1 MTIETRAYTA
11 EIKAA
16 NDGTFEAIMSAPTLD
31 RDGEVVDALAFAPLP
46 AKITVDIDHDM
57 SVRSVVGSG
66 QPFYDESGVLKI
78 KGQFASTPLAQEV
91 RTLVKEG
98 HVDRMSV
105 TFRAAQRGIGEDGI
119 QHVTKGELLNVAFV
133 VIPSNRE
140 AAVLAAKSG
149 LLTTDEAREL
159 AGLDPLAADT
169 ATEELTGVDALRADV
184 QRLAAELDEVKATV
198 AGLVAKSFP
207 EAPEAA
213 PDEPTA
219 EPAVDERAAARQ
231 RTAEKARAW
240 LARTPSTPR
249 TEGAITQ

>member
-1 MTIETRAYTA
+1 MTIETRAYQA

-46 AKITVDIDHDM
+46 AKITVDIDHAM

-66 QPFYDESGVLKI
+66 EPFYDDSGVLKI
-78 KGQFASTPLAQEV
+78 RGRFASTPLAQEV

-140 AAVLAAKSG
+140 AAVLAAKMAAAAQWDP
-149 LLTTDEAREL
+149 TTTTEPETVEL
-159 AGLDPLAADT
+159 A
-169 ATEELTGVDALRADV
+169 GVDALRADV
-184 QRLAAELDEVKATV
+184 QRLAAELDELKATV
-198 AGLVAKSFP
+198 AELTTKSFP
-207 EAPEAA
+207 EAPEVA
-213 PDEPTA
+213 PDEPA
-219 EPAVDERAAARQ
+219 ADPAVDERAAARQ

>member
-66 QPFYDESGVLKI
+66 QPFYDESGMLKI
-78 KGQFASTPLAQEV
+78 KGLFASTPLAQEV

-105 TFRAAQRGIGEDGI
+105 TFRAAQRSIGEDGI

-140 AAVLAAKSG
+140 AAVLAAKQAG
-149 LLTTDEAREL
+149 LLTANEAREMEGL
-159 AGLDPLAADT
+159 APLDDGDT
-169 ATEELTGVDALRADV
+169 VELTGLDAVAADV
-184 QRLAAELDEVKATV
+184 QRLSGEIDQLKATV
-198 AGLVAKSFP
+198 AELVTKSFP

-213 PDEPTA
+213 PEPPAA

-231 RTAEKARAW
+231 AAAAKARAV
-240 LARTPSTPR
+240 LARP
-249 TEGAITQ
+249 